1 MAPSHPRFPSSASG
15 LEWCSGDHPTAAGG
29 HWLRALTAGG
39 LLPEP
44 GREAGASEGRTQP
57 PPALADTR
65 GQRCP
70 FTWRCLDQP
79 ALHIRAQATSRSR
92 TNDRPTVLQE
102 RNPRRDAPRVGDLP
116 SPQHT
121 RAPPANGRLTCAPS
135 RSASPRPRP
144 EEGHAAPRRPTPQ
157 RRARSPALGRRRV
170 ARPQAC
176 AQGAYN
182 PPPKES
188 SARGG
193 LAGLAMTLTGCR
205 LRPRGGTS
213 GSALEPLGDL
223 PQLKRRA
230 EPGRWRVGG
239 ARWLLPPPWP

>member
-144 EEGHAAPRRPTPQ
+144 EEGHAAPHRRGG
-157 RRARSPALGRRRV
+157 RGARPSAAGGSPARRLALRGR
-170 ARPQAC
+170 
-176 AQGAYN
+176 
-182 PPPKES
+182 
-188 SARGG
+188 
-193 LAGLAMTLTGCR
+193 TTH
-205 LRPRGGTS
+205 RPRK
-213 GSALEPLGDL
+213 AAHAAD
-223 PQLKRRA
+223 
-230 EPGRWRVGG
+230 
-239 ARWLLPPPWP
+239 WPASQ

>member
-1 MAPSHPRFPSSASG
+1 MVQRGPPNGRRRALAFELSPPAVSYRSLGGRRVPQQAGLSPLRPSPIHGGSGAPSPG
-15 LEWCSGDHPTAAGG
+15 AA
-29 HWLRALTAGG
+29 WTN
-39 LLPEP
+39 LLSTYVH
-44 GREAGASEGRTQP
+44 R
-57 PPALADTR
+57 
-65 GQRCP
+65 
-70 FTWRCLDQP
+70 
-79 ALHIRAQATSRSR
+79 ATSRSR

-102 RNPRRDAPRVGDLP
+102 RNPRAPRVGDLP
-116 SPQHT
+116 RPQHT

-144 EEGHAAPRRPTPQ
+144 EEGHAAPHRRGG
-157 RRARSPALGRRRV
+157 RGARPSRRRRV

-188 SARGG
+188 SARSG

-230 EPGRWRVGG
+230 EPVEVGSG
-239 ARWLLPPPWP
+239 WGPLAPPRHLDLSLTVVPRK